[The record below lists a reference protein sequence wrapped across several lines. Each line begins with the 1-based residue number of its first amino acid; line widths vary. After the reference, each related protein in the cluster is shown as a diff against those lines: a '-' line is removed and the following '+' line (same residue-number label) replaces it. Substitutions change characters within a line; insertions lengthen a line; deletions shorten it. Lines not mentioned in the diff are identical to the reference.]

1 MCRSKQ
7 PRVGS
12 TTRQPTGS
20 YKRSF
25 HPFLSHLTRISPS
38 ATRHFTKQKSR
49 IARRGRLLSC
59 AVPPPAIKPSRR
71 RLCDNAKWRDSYD
84 FVRLHQPASTYGVE
98 SQLLQPSEQDV
109 SHRATRLE
117 ILTYYER
124 VRQFLETKYRF
135 CYAGGLWLDLDNLR
149 QQQQQKQ
156 QQLLADAENGAMVC
170 RLHACHDT
178 ADSTSATTNT
188 TITTTTTIRV
198 RKRVVDAPY
207 LDARYLQPDL
217 PVNTEPKFAYT
228 AQAIRC
234 IPVNGLARTI
244 NGPVQAQQRYVVIGG
259 GKTGMDAVTYLLQ
272 TKGVLPDNIFWIL
285 PNDAWITAREKM
297 GNCMEFLHTC
307 CALMAQN
314 KSGDDFMACAQSP
327 EFFQA
332 GFLEWEKQEKVYR
345 LDESIIP
352 TKFKD
357 ATLDKAELDLL
368 RSMQKNIIRNGRIQK
383 IQDDGTLQFEDGS
396 TMSLP
401 WGSAE
406 STVFVHCSS
415 GAFNYSKQ
423 PPKTTAPP
431 PVFDRHFITIQ
442 EVCGTPGFCF
452 VGSVTAR
459 IEYLQDKTDA
469 EKNALVQVP
478 QPSNNH
484 GPSVSLLGPS
494 GGDIIALSIKRS

>member
-244 NGPVQAQQRYVVIGG
+244 TDRY
-259 GKTGMDAVTYLLQ
+259 KRNNVTLSL
-272 TKGVLPDNIFWIL
+272 GEERRAWMLSPIF
-285 PNDAWITAREKM
+285 
-297 GNCMEFLHTC
+297 
-307 CALMAQN
+307 
-314 KSGDDFMACAQSP
+314 
-327 EFFQA
+327 
-332 GFLEWEKQEKVYR
+332 
-345 LDESIIP
+345 
-352 TKFKD
+352 
-357 ATLDKAELDLL
+357 
-368 RSMQKNIIRNGRIQK
+368 
-383 IQDDGTLQFEDGS
+383 
-396 TMSLP
+396 
-401 WGSAE
+401 
-406 STVFVHCSS
+406 
-415 GAFNYSKQ
+415 SKQ
-423 PPKTTAPP
+423 KGCYPTIFSGSFPMTHGSR
-431 PVFDRHFITIQ
+431 PVKKWEIAWNS
-442 EVCGTPGFCF
+442 CTPA
-452 VGSVTAR
+452 V
-459 IEYLQDKTDA
+459 
-469 EKNALVQVP
+469 
-478 QPSNNH
+478 H
-484 GPSVSLLGPS
+484 
-494 GGDIIALSIKRS
+494 